1 MSSAALAPSCGKPN
15 LRCEFLQARRGSMGE
30 TPSKAQIFLARL
42 VLVLLIAFTAVGV
55 CWYGFSEEV
64 RHRIWQQLIERP
76 TGPMAFRF
84 ILQPVMAAIA
94 ALRDGVND
102 AKSHRSPYFWTLLTN
117 PFERGHRLYEGLIS
131 TPRVI
136 LLGLC
141 MDAIYQW
148 IVLKTFYPGE
158 AVIVAIA
165 LAFFP
170 YLLLRRPIARVA
182 RWRLAAA
189 PAENR

>member
-1 MSSAALAPSCGKPN
+1 MV
-15 LRCEFLQARRGSMGE
+15 E
-30 TPSKAQIFLARL
+30 TPSKTQILLARL
-42 VLVLLIAFTAVGV
+42 VIVLLIAFTVLGV
-55 CWYGFSEEV
+55 FWYGFSEEV
-64 RHRIWQQLIERP
+64 RHRIWRQLIERP

-84 ILQPVMAAIA
+84 ILQPVMAGIA

-102 AKSHRSPYFWTLLTN
+102 AKSRRSPYFWALLAN

-131 TPRVI
+131 TARVI

-165 LAFFP
+165 LAFFLICCCAV
-170 YLLLRRPIARVA
+170 LLIALRGGGLKQ
-182 RWRLAAA
+182 RLKKVSDAV
-189 PAENR
+189 E